1 MARKIKNDK
10 IEIGD
15 FVMIVKGVDNGWP
28 KNEGFVGI
36 LDNEFVKDGI
46 TQYAVVSENYEN
58 DDIFYYAAEI
68 KLFQKA

>member
-1 MARKIKNDK
+1 MAKKVKNDQ

-28 KNEGFVGI
+28 KNEGWIGI
-36 LDNEFVKDGI
+36 LDNVFVKDGV

-58 DDIFYYAAEI
+58 DDIFYYAMEI
-68 KLFQKA
+68 KLYQKA